1 MLRDIGDQLVE
12 NQSQR
17 PRGVGLQF
25 DVFPRD
31 VGTRLAVRREL
42 NGQQTFQPRG
52 VGTSLIDQVV
62 GNFTARMRPAIVSAR
77 AESSSIVFLMI
88 ASMIA

>member
-1 MLRDIGDQLVE
+1 MLRGIGDQLVE

-31 VGTRLAVRREL
+31 VGARLAVRREL

-52 VGTSLIDQVV
+52 VGT
-62 GNFTARMRPAIVSAR
+62 
-77 AESSSIVFLMI
+77 
-88 ASMIA
+88 